1 MPGGGTGNA
10 SGHLTYTERHDTA
23 ALAGLFVTA
32 GALTWTENHDTFAGV
47 APITHGTI
55 AVTEGQD
62 AAALAGWCIIVSLA
76 YTEGQDTLSAA
87 GGFTASGSIAGTS
100 RADTLA
106 GSGGFNALSSLAATG
121 GNDTAAL
128 AGMVSGHSFLGGI
141 GAGDVLAAT
150 GFYDPSG
157 SIAGIGRRDTFAGF
171 GGFSTTASMAAAE
184 RRDSLAGFSSRLEYQ
199 IYTNTGVG
207 DPIDYLVPEA
217 TTGLLTWTSGPLTVP
232 GIWRFGVRAFD
243 TLTTLEEQNL
253 DCAVTVIL
261 DASGVDI
268 TNRPKAPIGLRAFAT
283 KNASITAE
291 WAYNTI
297 NPNPVPTGFHVYIGT
312 GGVPDYTH
320 PAATVRFNSSVG
332 GTFFADLTGLV
343 SGTAYTIG
351 VRAFNATTEE
361 TNTTTVTV
369 TADSVGP
376 AAVRSLT
383 ATAIV

>member
-23 ALAGLFVTA
+23 ALAGLFVTV
-32 GALTWTENHDTFAGV
+32 GALTWSENHDTFAGV

-62 AAALAGWCIIVSLA
+62 AAALAGWCITASLA
-76 YTEGQDTLSAA
+76 YTERHDTLA
-87 GGFTASGSIAGTS
+87 GPAGFTASGSIAGTD
-100 RADTLA
+100 RNDTFA
-106 GSGGFNALSSLAATG
+106 GSAGYTVPGSLSGTG
-121 GNDTAAL
+121 GNDTF
-128 AGMVSGHSFLGGI
+128 AGSATDTASGSIHGI
-141 GAGDVLAAT
+141 GLADVLAAT

-157 SIAGIGRRDTFAGF
+157 SLAGIGRRDTFAGF
-171 GGFSTTASMAAAE
+171 GGFSTTASLAAAE
-184 RRDSLAGFSSRLEYQ
+184 RRDSLAGYSSRLEYQ
-199 IYTNTGVG
+199 IYTNTRVG

-261 DASGVDI
+261 DASGLDI
-268 TNRPKAPIGLRAFAT
+268 TNRPKAPIGLRAFAI
-283 KNASITAE
+283 KNASITVE

-297 NPNPVPTGFHVYIGT
+297 TPNPVPTGFHVYIGT
-312 GGVPDYTH
+312 GGVPDYSH
-320 PAATVRFNSSVG
+320 AAATVRFSSSVG
-332 GTFFADLTGLV
+332 ATFFADLTGLV